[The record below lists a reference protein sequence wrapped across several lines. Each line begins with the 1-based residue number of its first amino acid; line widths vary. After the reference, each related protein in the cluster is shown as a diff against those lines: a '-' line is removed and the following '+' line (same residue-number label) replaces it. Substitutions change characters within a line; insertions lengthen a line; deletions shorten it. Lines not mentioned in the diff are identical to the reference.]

1 MDTKNTSN
9 TGGCPFHQGAATS
22 PKSSG
27 TTNKDWWPNQLNLN
41 ILHQHD
47 KKSNPMGENFDYAEE
62 FNKLDYDALKQDLRD
77 LMTDSQDWWPA
88 DYGHYGPFF
97 IRMAWH
103 AAGTYRVGDGRGGG
117 GTGNQR
123 FAPLNSWADNGNLDK
138 ARRLL
143 WPIKQK
149 YGNKISWA
157 DLLLLT
163 GNVAIESMGG
173 KTYGFG
179 GGRADI
185 WHPEEDIYWGNETEM
200 LGNNRYTGDRELE
213 NPLAAVQMGLI
224 YVNPEGPD
232 GKPDPLAS
240 ARDIRET
247 FARMGMND
255 EETVALV
262 AGGHTFGKAHG
273 AGDAAHVGPEPE
285 AAPIEAQGLGWLST
299 HGSGKGRDTITSG
312 IEGAWTANPTQ
323 WDNGYFDLLFGYEWW
338 LTKSPAGAWQWLVVD
353 PDEKDLAPDAEDPSV
368 KVQTMM
374 TTADMALRFDPEYE
388 KISRRYHENPEE
400 FADAFARAW
409 FKLLHRDMGPRSRYL
424 GPEVPEEDLIWQDP
438 VPAVDY
444 ELTDEEVERIKV
456 MILDSGL
463 TISELVTTA
472 WASASTFRGSDKR
485 GGANGA
491 RIRLAPQ
498 KDWEVNQPEQLAKVL
513 AVYEEIQSH
522 LEKKVSMADLIVLG
536 GTAAVEKAAKDAGFD
551 VPVPFAPGRGDASQ
565 EQTDAESFDVLEPVA
580 DGFRNYQK
588 KQYSV
593 SAEELLVDKA
603 QLLGLTAPEMTAL
616 VGGMRVLGT
625 NYAGTEHGVFTDR
638 VGTLTNDFFVNL
650 LDMGVEWKPVD
661 EAIYEGRDRKTG
673 EVVRTATRV
682 DLVFGSNSVLR
693 AIAEVYAQED
703 NKEKFV
709 RDFVAAWVKVMNAD
723 RFDLK

>member
-1 MDTKNTSN
+1 MDTKNNGN
-9 TGGCPFHQGAATS
+9 TGGCPFSHGSATS
-22 PKSSG
+22 NKAKV
-27 TTNKDWWPNQLNLN
+27 TTNRDWWPNQLNLN

-47 KKSNPMGENFDYAEE
+47 KKTNPMGEDFDYREE
-62 FNKLDYDALKQDLRD
+62 FKKLDYFALKQDLHN

-103 AAGTYRVGDGRGGG
+103 AAGTYRTGDGRGGG
-117 GTGNQR
+117 GTGAQR

-173 KTYGFG
+173 KTFGFG
-179 GGRADI
+179 GGRPDI
-185 WHPEEDIYWGNETEM
+185 WHPEEDIYWGSETEM
-200 LGNNRYTGDRELE
+200 LGDNRYTGDRELE

-224 YVNPEGPD
+224 YVNPEGPN
-232 GKPDPLAS
+232 GNPDPLAS

-247 FARMGMND
+247 FGRMGMTD
-255 EETVALV
+255 AETVALT

-273 AGDAAHVGPEPE
+273 AGDAAHVGPDPE
-285 AAPIEAQGLGWLST
+285 AAPIEAQGFGWLSS
-299 HGSGKGRDTITSG
+299 HGSGQGRDTITSG
-312 IEGAWTANPTQ
+312 IEGAWTANPIQ
-323 WDNGYFDLLFGYEWW
+323 WDNGYFDLLFGYEWE
-338 LTKSPAGAWQWLVVD
+338 LTKSPAGANQWAPVN
-353 PDEKDLAPDAEDPSV
+353 PIEKDLAPDAEDSSV
-368 KVQTMM
+368 RVPTMM
-374 TTADMALRFDPEYE
+374 TTADMAMRMDPEFE
-388 KISRRYHENPEE
+388 KISRRFHENPEE

-409 FKLLHRDMGPRSRYL
+409 FKLLHRDMGPISRYL
-424 GPEVPEEDLIWQDP
+424 GPEVPEEKLIWQDP

-444 ELTDEEVERIKV
+444 ELTETEVEKIKV
-456 MILDSGL
+456 LILDSGL
-463 TISELVTTA
+463 TIRELVTTA
-472 WASASTFRGSDKR
+472 WASASTFRGSDMR

-498 KDWEVNQPEQLAKVL
+498 KEWEVNQPEQLAKVL
-513 AVYEEIQSH
+513 AVLEDIQNH
-522 LEKKVSMADLIVLG
+522 LDKKVSIADLIVLG
-536 GTAAVEKAAKDAGFD
+536 GSAAVEKAARDAGYD
-551 VPVPFAPGRGDASQ
+551 VTVPFAPGRGDASQ
-565 EQTDAESFDVLEPVA
+565 DQTDVESFEVLEPIA

-593 SAEELLVDKA
+593 SAAELLIDKA
-603 QLLGLTAPEMTAL
+603 QLLNLTASEMTVL
-616 VGGMRVLGT
+616 LGGMRVLGT
-625 NYAGTEHGVFTDR
+625 NYGGSQHGVFTDR
-638 VGTLTNDFFVNL
+638 IGTLTNDFFVHL
-650 LDMGVEWKPVD
+650 LDMGVAWKPVD
-661 EAIYEGRDRKTG
+661 GNLYEGRDRKTG
-673 EVVRTATRV
+673 ELVRTATGV

-693 AIAEVYAQED
+693 AIAEVYAQDD

-709 RDFVAAWVKVMNAD
+709 CDFVAAWVKVMNAD
-723 RFDLK
+723 RFDLN